1 MSIEQAK
8 KTIIAKVLPN
18 MRLDGKSNAYID
30 AMYDLAV
37 GEVKKKKD
45 VAYQRQQMTAQVQKN
60 RLDSGESM
68 AMLARKKM
76 IAREGGNE

>member
-1 MSIEQAK
+1 
-8 KTIIAKVLPN
+8 

-60 RLDSGESM
+60 RLDPGESM
-68 AMLARKKM
+68 ATLARKKM
-76 IAREGGNE
+76 IPREGGNE